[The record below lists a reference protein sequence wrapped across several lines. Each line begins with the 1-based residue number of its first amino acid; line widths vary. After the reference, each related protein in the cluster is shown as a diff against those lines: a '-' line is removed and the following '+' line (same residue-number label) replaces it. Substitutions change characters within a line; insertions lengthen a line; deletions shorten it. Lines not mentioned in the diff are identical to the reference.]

1 MIMIREAINRIIE
14 LSAPTQIEYD
24 GRLFVDKEMSALP
37 DMKDNLASCLYVNTL
52 TAIKDY
58 ITEKIDN
65 EAHCQMNG
73 QQGKYRF
80 IIHLENYNKVILMK
94 ELNRQRQREKL
105 LEASLNNYSKGFVF
119 GQFYDSENF
128 IINLQTNFIQDE
140 NTAKLLKLV
149 GNISNG
155 SEIRHT
161 DDGITQQV
169 TAKTGV
175 ALVSNVSV
183 PNPVVLRP
191 YRTFVEV
198 EQPAS
203 NFVVRVKDLGNG
215 KVGVALFEADG
226 AAWKMEAIQSIKTWF
241 IKNIPGNFVGDV
253 IILA

>member
-1 MIMIREAINRIIE
+1 MIKEAINRIIE
-14 LSAPTQIEYD
+14 LSPPTQIEYD
-24 GRLFVDKEMSALP
+24 GRLFVDKSMSILP
-37 DMKDNLASCLYVNTL
+37 TLDDNLASCLSVNTL
-52 TAIKDY
+52 SSIKDY
-58 ITEKIDN
+58 VAERADKEIHRQWGK
-65 EAHCQMNG
+65 
-73 QQGKYRF
+73 QQTKRRF
-80 IIHLENYNKVILMK
+80 IIHIENYNKVSLMK
-94 ELNRQRQREKL
+94 ELNQQKQREKL
-105 LEASLNNYSKGFVF
+105 LEASLNNYPKGFLF

-128 IINLQTNFIQDE
+128 IINLQTNFVQDE
-140 NTAKLLKLV
+140 STAKLLKLV
-149 GNISNG
+149 GNISSG

-226 AAWKMEAIQSIKTWF
+226 AAWKMETIQSIKTWF